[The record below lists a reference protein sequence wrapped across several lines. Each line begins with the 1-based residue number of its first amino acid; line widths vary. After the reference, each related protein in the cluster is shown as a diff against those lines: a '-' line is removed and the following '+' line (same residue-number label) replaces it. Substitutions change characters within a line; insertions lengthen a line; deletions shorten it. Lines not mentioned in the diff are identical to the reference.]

1 MMPFTTIYKF
11 MWKDLGLHGAEKEFF
26 AVIYGFWRR
35 SKAPVEIPIRTVTE
49 ITGLSRTSVILAKR
63 GLLKKELVA
72 AQEIRGKPTRYEV
85 LIPDPLEIRTGADSE
100 RGLVQKSNGY
110 PSGNYTGADAA
121 PKINTIRSKTD
132 MKREI
137 EINQI
142 LSASVNNSKMTI
154 NNDMVPK
161 LPNSIAGISK
171 EKLEETLTQL
181 YRKAVEARGIEFGEP
196 VWPEPIKEYNEVLE
210 FENLVF
216 KGHFQIKIPVTAVAD
231 GYDSLTTNAT
241 FHYQACD
248 NSICLSTTRL
258 SRPRRKCCWTQ
269 ARIGGIK
276 NES

>member
-100 RGLVQKSNGY
+100 RGPVQKSNGY

-181 YRKAVEARGIEFGEP
+181 YRKAVEARGIEFEDISGK
-196 VWPEPIKEYNEVLE
+196 VVAT
-210 FENLVF
+210 
-216 KGHFQIKIPVTAVAD
+216 KIQRAV
-231 GYDSLTTNAT
+231 
-241 FHYQACD
+241 
-248 NSICLSTTRL
+248 
-258 SRPRRKCCWTQ
+258 
-269 ARIGGIK
+269 
-276 NES
+276 E